1 MHGHKSRSHVTSEAK
16 KSQCTVTK
24 VLFTVICNGTMIH
37 EGRYDDFFRRL
48 RSYFVDR
55 IETAN
60 LLLATLLASNKLK
73 LTAGV
78 RLWSKRKS
86 TQTDKLLH

>member
-1 MHGHKSRSHVTSEAK
+1 MHGHKSRSRVTSEAK

-24 VLFTVICNGTMIH
+24 VLFTVICSGTMMH
-37 EGRYDDFFRRL
+37 EGRYDDFFEGF
-48 RSYFVDR
+48 SYFVDR

-60 LLLATLLASNKLK
+60 SRNLLLLSFSSNKLK

-78 RLWSKRKS
+78 RLSSKIN
-86 TQTDKLLH
+86 